1 MTYTGSCIAI
11 PLPGMPGEGR
21 ESWFTVLACAS

>member
-21 ESWFTVLACAS
+21 EIGSTVLACAG